1 MSSLSLLFFSLPSQS
16 RNKGGF
22 GSHAVKSRINDSVKT
37 VAKVV
42 LIIKGEIDLSLKTV
56 VLFFFVFFFQ
66 KVDDFH
72 GILMTDDCTRLEY
85 AYGLSRSFF
94 QIGWSKDF

>member
-1 MSSLSLLFFSLPSQS
+1 MTT
-16 RNKGGF
+16 
-22 GSHAVKSRINDSVKT
+22 VKSRINDFVKT

-42 LIIKGEIDLSLKTV
+42 IIIKGEIDLSLIKTV

-72 GILMTDDCTRLEY
+72 GRYTDDRRLYSLGVCVWTE
-85 AYGLSRSFF
+85 
-94 QIGWSKDF
+94 